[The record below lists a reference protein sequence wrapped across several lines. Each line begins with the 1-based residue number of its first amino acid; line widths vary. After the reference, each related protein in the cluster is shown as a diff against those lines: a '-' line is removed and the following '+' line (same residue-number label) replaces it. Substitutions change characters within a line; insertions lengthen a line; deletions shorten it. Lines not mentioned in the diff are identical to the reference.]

1 MRHTMDFIMAL
12 KNASLDDP
20 VANLSTDT
28 LQQLRNP
35 PNEITETTLRA
46 KPKELPHGTLRR
58 NRIGDLRA
66 KDPKR
71 ARMESL
77 WVLDCS
83 SIYIT
88 LHVSCA
94 RLSMRLYATRGCEHS
109 CHPVVRLC

>member
-1 MRHTMDFIMAL
+1 VTTCDLFLAFPISGIDLLGKDA
-12 KNASLDDP
+12 
-20 VANLSTDT
+20 
-28 LQQLRNP
+28 
-35 PNEITETTLRA
+35 ETTLRA

-83 SIYIT
+83 SIYTT

-94 RLSMRLYATRGCEHS
+94 RLSTRLYAVQGSEHS
-109 CHPVVRLC
+109 CHPVVRPC

>member
-1 MRHTMDFIMAL
+1 MTKNKRMTEQKEARRMEAEEMAT
-12 KNASLDDP
+12 NA
-20 VANLSTDT
+20 
-28 LQQLRNP
+28 
-35 PNEITETTLRA
+35 ETTLRA

-83 SIYIT
+83 SIYTT
-88 LHVSCA
+88 LHVSYA
-94 RLSMRLYATRGCEHS
+94 RLSMRLYAVRGSEHS
-109 CHPVVRLC
+109 CQPVVRLC